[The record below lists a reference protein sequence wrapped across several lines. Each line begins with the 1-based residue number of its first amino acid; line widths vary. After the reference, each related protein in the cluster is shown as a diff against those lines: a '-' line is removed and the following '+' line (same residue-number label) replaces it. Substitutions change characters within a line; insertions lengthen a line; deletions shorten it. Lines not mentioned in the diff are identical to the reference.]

1 MEVEMET
8 GALGSMGPD
17 AYLQE
22 RVEQYKVWYDKKAV
36 RFKAYYLN
44 MRAVTVIGGALV
56 PVLVNLDIP
65 FKNYLTTAISLVV
78 VILVSLESVYHYREQ
93 WKNYRTTEQF
103 LSTERILFL
112 TKEGPYKALET
123 QQAFL
128 LFVERVE
135 GAIASENA
143 ATLNIMTLASEGK
156 DGREGSLPQ

>member
-1 MEVEMET
+1 MET
-8 GALGSMGPD
+8 GALGSMGSG

-22 RVEQYKVWYDKKAV
+22 RVEQYKDWYDKKAV

-123 QQAFL
+123 RQAFL
-128 LFVERVE
+128 IFVERVE

-156 DGREGSLPQ
+156 DGSEGSLSK